1 VKHRA
6 SAALAAASL
15 AALAASPA
23 ALAHDAAPNAAPDAA
38 PAAVPTRPEMQTA
51 ASVVVYDDVFFA
63 RYNVTTAEDMLRL
76 IPGVASILDQGEVEG
91 GVRGFGSE
99 GAQILINGE
108 RVVAKF
114 NGVVGEMRRIR
125 AAAVERVELIRGAQ
139 AGVNVQSQGV
149 VVNVVLRP
157 GASTGGALTWEAA
170 AKANDERFIGVEGLA
185 TYSGVWRG
193 ADYSIGVEHTLWS
206 PPVFA
211 AGFWSDRFRDERW
224 FFPDGTMQQIRPQD
238 WTKDNP
244 RYDLTGSV
252 SNTFDDGSSLRLNGL
267 YRYFEVD
274 ETFDQPFTRFA
285 ADGTVA
291 QAATDRQNRVIDY
304 NSFFEIGGEH
314 VRPLWGGE
322 ATLAFIVTREE
333 APETFDRFRLEN
345 GAELEVA
352 QIARQTDLG
361 EDILRAFYT
370 RTLTARHS
378 VEFGGELVRNTLE
391 QDLDAAFDR
400 NGDGVV
406 EDVFDQDGDGVTD
419 PEFAPAAFADVQED
433 RWEGFVEHNWT
444 VTGALTLESSL
455 TYESSEI
462 TTNDPIARG
471 NAFSFWKPRVDARY
485 TLPGGAIARAKV
497 ERTVSQL
504 TFANFVPVYDVLD
517 NEVDAGNPDLRP
529 ETAWVYEVGYERR
542 LPNDGGVVQARLF
555 YQDISD
561 HVDKVIIRRDDDPN
575 NPLPD
580 DGLGRP
586 VSAFGNLPSAER
598 YGAEVEASIRLGS
611 LGLPG
616 VLLTSRYL
624 VQESETTDPFTGQS
638 RPMRDAWDHELDFGF
653 RHDVSGLGVSYGA
666 NYQSF
671 GGEVVYSDVFV
682 SELYEVEPRID
693 AFVEKQLSPRLTLR
707 VEGWSLGQSRE
718 SRDRVIYADSA
729 AQGTVLRLESFEE
742 VRDRRLIV
750 KLRGSF

>member
-1 VKHRA
+1 MTASTRRRLA
-6 SAALAAASL
+6 AGCAALGLGISSAAGAAA
-15 AALAASPA
+15 A
-23 ALAHDAAPNAAPDAA
+23 AA
-38 PAAVPTRPEMQTA
+38 PARPTPVEA
-51 ASVVVYDDVFFA
+51 ASVVVYDQTFFS
-63 RYNVTTAEDMLRL
+63 RYNATTAEDLMRL
-76 IPGVASILDQGEVEG
+76 IPGVGAILDQGEVEG

-99 GAQILINGE
+99 GAQILIDGE
-108 RVVAKF
+108 RVTAKF

-125 AAAVERVELIRGAQ
+125 AAAVERIELIRGAQ

-149 VVNVVLRP
+149 VVNVVLRE
-157 GASTGGALTWEAA
+157 GASTGGALTWEVAG
-170 AKANDERFIGVEGLA
+170 KANDERWIGLEGLA
-185 TYSGVWRG
+185 TYAGVWRG
-193 ADYSIGVEHTLWS
+193 ADYTIGFEHTLWS

-224 FFPDGTMQQIRPQD
+224 FFPDGTIQQIRPQD

-244 RYDLTGSV
+244 RYDLTGTF

-274 ETFDQPFTRFA
+274 EWFDQPFTRFA
-285 ADGTVA
+285 ADGSVA
-291 QAATDRQNRVIDY
+291 QVAIDKQNRVIDY

-314 VRPLWGGE
+314 VRPIRGGD
-322 ATLAFIVTREE
+322 ATIAFIVTREE
-333 APETFDRFRLEN
+333 APETFDRFRLEG
-345 GAELEVA
+345 GAELELA

-370 RTLTARHS
+370 RPLTARHS
-378 VEFGGELVRNTLE
+378 IEFGGEIVRNTLE
-391 QDLDAAFDR
+391 QDLEAAFDR

-406 EDVFDQDGDGVTD
+406 EDVFDQNGDGVTD
-419 PEFAPAAFADVQED
+419 PEFAPAALAEVQED
-433 RWEGFVEHNWT
+433 RWEAFVEHNWSAT
-444 VTGALTLESSL
+444 EALTLESSL

-471 NAFSFWKPRVDARY
+471 NEFAFWKPRADARY
-485 TLPGGAIARAKV
+485 TLPDGAIMRLKV

-517 NEVDAGNPDLRP
+517 NEVDAGNPDLTP
-529 ETAWVYEVGYERR
+529 ETAWVYELGYERR
-542 LPNDGGVVQARLF
+542 LPNDGGVLQGRVF

-561 HVDKVIIRRDDDPN
+561 HIDKVIIRV
-575 NPLPD
+575 
-580 DGLGRP
+580 DGNGRP

-598 YGAEVEASIRLGS
+598 YGAEVEASVRLGA

-616 VLLTSRYL
+616 VLLTGRYL

-638 RPMRDAWDHELDFGF
+638 RPMRDTWDHELDFGV
-653 RHDVSGLGVSYGA
+653 RHDVAGAGLSYGV
-666 NYQSF
+666 NYSEF
-671 GGEVVYSDVFV
+671 GDEAVLSDVFV
-682 SELYEVEPRID
+682 RELYSVRPRID
-693 AFVEKQLSPRLTLR
+693 AFVEKQLTDRLALR
-707 VEGWSLGQSRE
+707 VEGWSLDQSRE
-718 SRDRVIYADSA
+718 NRRRVLFADSQTA
-729 AQGTVLRLESFEE
+729 GTVLRLESFEE